1 MPDSLT
7 EGSLHFIFPNAQKL
21 RKFDDPI
28 QHGLTHAG
36 LHAVD
41 FLVEWEDTLW
51 LVEVKDPESAVD
63 EKRERS
69 IQGFRRDMER
79 NKLIFDHLSPKLR
92 DSLFYLWLNDEL
104 PAKPLHY
111 LVLIGLE
118 SLLPQELQ
126 KLKTS
131 FISETWLSGPTQRGW
146 KKPLELQVSFFNV
159 ASWNR
164 NLPHCPITRI
174 SQN

>member
-1 MPDSLT
+1 MPDSLI

-36 LHAVD
+36 LQAVD

-51 LVEVKDPESAVD
+51 LVEVKDPESAAD

-118 SLLPQELQ
+118 SLLPPRATKAQGNFYQ
-126 KLKTS
+126 
-131 FISETWLSGPTQRGW
+131 
-146 KKPLELQVSFFNV
+146 
-159 ASWNR
+159 R
-164 NLPHCPITRI
+164 NLVVWPYATGLEKTVGFT
-174 SQN
+174 S